1 MNPTKRR
8 TRLLFLARALREE
21 ADRMTG
27 DTRQA
32 MTHESLQLSH
42 IYRPLERHDPATVT
56 AFMDAAIDRIVTS
69 ASSRMGM
76 PWQVTA

>member
-27 DTRQA
+27 ERRKA
-32 MTHESLQLSH
+32 MISESLQMSY
-42 IYRPLERHDPATVT
+42 IYRTIGHHTDAIIDG
-56 AFMDAAIDRIVTS
+56 FMDAAIDSIVAA
-69 ASSRMGM
+69 ASSRVT
-76 PWQVTA
+76 WQVTA

>member
-27 DTRQA
+27 DLRHA
-32 MTHESLQLSH
+32 MIHESLQLSY
-42 IYRPLERHDPATVT
+42 IYRSLERHDTATVD
-56 AFMDAAIDRIVTS
+56 AFMEAAIDRIVSS